1 MAVQKVIFLILL
13 CSALPVVAQY
23 GKDYNQLIWAEE
35 FNYKGHPKTESWGY
49 EVGHIRNKESQYYT
63 RRDRRNV
70 RVRNGCLE
78 IVARRE
84 AKEPKDGSSR
94 ITSGSINTLGKQE
107 FFYGRVE
114 VRAKIP
120 TGRGAWPAIWMM
132 GTDRP
137 QKGWPE
143 CGEID
148 IMENV
153 GFDPAVFHATVHTP
167 GSRKAPGRV
176 KRSAQMKLSDAYTDF
191 HVFALEWYPD
201 RMDFFIDEKK
211 VLTYDRRED
220 LPEFWRFDKPQ
231 YLLLNLAVG
240 GAWGGAKGID
250 ETIFPLTYYIDWVR
264 YYK

>member
-1 MAVQKVIFLILL
+1 MAVQNFIFLILL
-13 CSALPVVAQY
+13 CGVLPVAAQY
-23 GKDYNQLIWAEE
+23 GKDYNRLVWAEE
-35 FNYKGHPKTESWGY
+35 FNYQGHPKSKFWGN
-49 EVGHIRNKESQYYT
+49 ETGHVRNREAQYYT
-63 RRDRRNV
+63 NRDKRNV

-84 AKEPKDGSSR
+84 AEEPKGGSPR

-107 FFYGRVE
+107 FLYGRVE

-132 GTDRP
+132 GTDRAE
-137 QKGWPE
+137 KGWPE

-153 GFDPAVFHATVHTP
+153 GYDPMVFHATVHTP
-167 GSRKAPGRV
+167 GSRKDPGKV
-176 KRSAQMKLSDAYTDF
+176 KRSAYLKLQDAYTDF

-211 VLTYDRRED
+211 LLTYERRED
-220 LPEFWRFDKPQ
+220 LPDFWRFDKPQ

-240 GAWGGAKGID
+240 GTWGGSKGID
-250 ETIFPLTYYIDWVR
+250 EKIFPLTYYIDWVR